1 MEDESDEMNRKDI
14 EEVQEEVVE
23 ISSGIIKIAIDVEQ
37 PVNFLMKNESE
48 VEEAEENVGAFLFIG
63 AEKGN
68 AAIIIGGIG
77 SKELTEG
84 EELASEEMPAIDSN
98 HYIF

>member
-23 ISSGIIKIAIDVEQ
+23 ISSGIIKIDVEK

-48 VEEAEENVGAFLFIG
+48 AEEAEENVGALFFIG
-63 AEKGN
+63 TKKGN
-68 AAIIIGGIG
+68 AAIVIGGIG

-84 EELASEEMPAIDSN
+84 EELASEEMPAIDHSV
-98 HYIF
+98 YDIF